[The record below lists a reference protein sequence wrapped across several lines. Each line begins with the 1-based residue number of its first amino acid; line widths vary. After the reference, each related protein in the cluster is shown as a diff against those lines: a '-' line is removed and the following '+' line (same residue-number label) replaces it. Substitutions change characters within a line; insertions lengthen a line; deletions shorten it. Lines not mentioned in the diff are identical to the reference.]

1 MLMES
6 NINFPVDINRR
17 EITKHGSE
25 KFPCMN
31 YLDRYHNNSCPWHW
45 HDELELGYVKQ
56 GSIIVCINDMQFV
69 LHEGEGIFVNTR
81 VLHAYSG
88 YENKECLFPN
98 VLFRASLIYGIK
110 ESIFWEKY
118 LSPLMESV
126 SLSYI
131 ILKSENPWQKKVLHA
146 VETIFEVLIKEDY
159 GYEFIVRANLSEVM
173 ALIFQNCSE
182 QMTKKSQNKTEI
194 NRIRKMLSYIQENYM
209 KSIQIQDIADS
220 ASISKRECLR
230 CFQQVIKTSPKQYII
245 DLRIRKA
252 KELLS
257 ETNMQLLEICEACG
271 FQDQSYFTK
280 MFRKITGITPGKWRK
295 SR

>member
-1 MLMES
+1 
-6 NINFPVDINRR
+6 
-17 EITKHGSE
+17 
-25 KFPCMN
+25 
-31 YLDRYHNNSCPWHW
+31 
-45 HDELELGYVKQ
+45 
-56 GSIIVCINDMQFV
+56 
-69 LHEGEGIFVNTR
+69 
-81 VLHAYSG
+81 
-88 YENKECLFPN
+88 
-98 VLFRASLIYGIK
+98 
-110 ESIFWEKY
+110 
-118 LSPLMESV
+118 MESV

-131 ILKSENPWQKKVLHA
+131 ILKSENLWQKKVLHA
-146 VETIFEVLIKEDY
+146 TETIFKTLIKEDY